1 MNEYKIVIVDDHE
14 LIVNGII
21 NALSTWPR
29 FHVIAH
35 IDNGRDIYNSCIRH
49 QPDILILDLG
59 LPEMSGMDIIPQIR
73 YRWSAMSILVYTAY
87 EEEYMAIRALAAGAT
102 GYVLKKS
109 SQQVLMAALQMMA
122 VKKRFIDPAL
132 NKEAIHLM
140 LLSEKQNQQ
149 LLTTRE
155 RQILK
160 LINESNTNRLI
171 SEKLCISIKTV
182 ETHRLNMMRKL
193 NVHKV
198 TELLHSARCIGL
210 VD

>member
-1 MNEYKIVIVDDHE
+1 MNEYKIVIVEDHA
-14 LIVNGII
+14 LIVTGII
-21 NALSTWPR
+21 NVLSSWPR
-29 FHVIAH
+29 FHVVAH
-35 IDNGRDIYNSCIRH
+35 INNGLEIYNTCILN

-59 LPEMSGMDIIPQIR
+59 LPEINGLDMIPQLH
-73 YRWSAMSILVYTAY
+73 YRWPAMSILIYTAY
-87 EEEYMAIRALAAGAT
+87 QEESMAIRALAAGAR

-109 SQQVLMAALQMMA
+109 SQQVLMAALQTMA
-122 VKKRFIDPAL
+122 VKKQFIDPAL
-132 NKEAIHLM
+132 NHEAIQITLHA
-140 LLSEKQNQQ
+140 EKQDQQ

-171 SEKLCISIKTV
+171 SEKLCISVKTV

>member
-21 NALSTWPR
+21 NALSPWPR
-29 FHVIAH
+29 FKVVAH
-35 IDNGRDIYNSCIRH
+35 SDNGLQTYNTCIVH
-49 QPDILILDLG
+49 QPDILVLDLG
-59 LPEMSGMDIIPQIR
+59 LPEINGLDILPQLR
-73 YRWSAMSILVYTAY
+73 YRWPAMRILVYTAY
-87 EEEYMAIRALAAGAT
+87 QEEYMAIKALAAGAN
-102 GYVLKKS
+102 GYVLKRS
-109 SQQVLMAALQMMA
+109 SQQVLMSALQMIA
-122 VKKRFIDPAL
+122 INKDFIDPAL
-132 NKEAIHLM
+132 NNDAIQIA
-140 LLSEKQNQQ
+140 LSSQNQAQQ

-171 SEKLCISIKTV
+171 GEKLCISIKTV
-182 ETHRLNMMRKL
+182 ETHRLNIMRKL
-193 NVHKV
+193 KVHKV

>member
-14 LIVNGII
+14 LIINGII
-21 NALSTWPR
+21 NALSPWPR
-29 FHVIAH
+29 FQVVGH
-35 IDNGRDIYNSCIRH
+35 IDNGLETYNTCILH

-59 LPEMSGMDIIPQIR
+59 LPEINGLDVIPQLR
-73 YRWSAMSILVYTAY
+73 YRWPEMSILVYTAY
-87 EEEYMAIRALAAGAT
+87 QEEYMAIRAFAAGAN

-109 SQQVLMAALQMMA
+109 CQQVLMAAMQMMA
-122 VKKRFIDPAL
+122 VKKNFIDPAL
-132 NKEAIHLM
+132 NHDAINMTLKA
-140 LLSEKQNQQ
+140 EKKTQQ

-155 RQILK
+155 RQILA

-182 ETHRLNMMRKL
+182 ETHRLNIMRKL